1 MDLWHWSL
9 QTTIDTEMKARLHGV
24 KAVMSN
30 VQFLFSSSLCS
41 ALPLI
46 LKQADYFK

>member
-24 KAVMSN
+24 EAVMSSF
-30 VQFLFSSSLCS
+30 QFLFSSSVGKI
-41 ALPLI
+41 I